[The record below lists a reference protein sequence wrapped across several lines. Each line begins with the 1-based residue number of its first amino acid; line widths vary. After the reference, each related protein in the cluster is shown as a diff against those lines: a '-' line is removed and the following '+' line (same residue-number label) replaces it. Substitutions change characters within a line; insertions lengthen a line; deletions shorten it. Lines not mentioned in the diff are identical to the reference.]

1 MDLTS
6 DLFKSLLSW
15 LDPDPDA
22 AGQKYQI
29 IRAGLVRIFITKGF
43 NDAEDLAD
51 LTIDRVA
58 TLLPEKSKDYVGEP
72 AKLFHAV
79 ARYICYEAWRRP
91 EITTEDPP
99 ERVSLVVDT
108 SAAFQC
114 LLECLNDLTPNE
126 REFILDYHVYD
137 GEGRVKIEHHK
148 MMREEQGLEESTLRV
163 HARRIRVRLEKCI
176 LKRMEALRAK
186 QNTSPPALSEKG
198 DAARELERER

>member
-1 MDLTS
+1 LDFTS
-6 DLFKSLLSW
+6 DAFKALLSW
-15 LDPDPDA
+15 LDADPVI
-22 AGQKYQI
+22 AGRKYET
-29 IRAGLVRIFITKGF
+29 IRAGLVRIFVSKGF
-43 NDAEDLAD
+43 SDAEDLAD

-72 AKLFHAV
+72 AKLFYAV

-91 EITTEDPP
+91 EIATEELP
-99 ERVSLVVDT
+99 ERADTAVNT
-108 SAAFQC
+108 SAEFEC
-114 LLECLNDLTPNE
+114 LLECLKCMTPEE

-148 MMREEQGLEESTLRV
+148 MMKEEQGVEESTLRV

-186 QNTSPPALSEKG
+186 QNTSPPALSKKG
-198 DAARELERER
+198 DAARELKGER